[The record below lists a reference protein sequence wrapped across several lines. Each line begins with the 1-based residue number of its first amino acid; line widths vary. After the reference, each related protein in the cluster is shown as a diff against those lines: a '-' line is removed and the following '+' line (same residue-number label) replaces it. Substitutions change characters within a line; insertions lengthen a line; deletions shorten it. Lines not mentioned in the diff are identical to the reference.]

1 MTRTS
6 SIKSVLFVAM
16 FAAMT
21 VIGTMIKIPMPTG
34 AFVHLGNA
42 VLLLA
47 VLLLGYKKGSL
58 AGGLGFL
65 LFDLLN
71 GYPTEAP
78 YFFFESFIVGGFA
91 FVGFLL
97 FKKHPTKVWQL
108 LVIGGLT
115 GIGKLLMTQTKN
127 TVMLYVL
134 GSDWS
139 AAFTGALI
147 KLPASVINVLST
159 MIIVS
164 VLYFPLKNIFQQYE

>member
-1 MTRTS
+1 MTRMS

-58 AGGLGFL
+58 AGGLGFF

-71 GYPTEAP
+71 GYLTEAP

-91 FVGFLL
+91 FAGFLL
-97 FKKHPTKVWQL
+97 F
-108 LVIGGLT
+108 
-115 GIGKLLMTQTKN
+115 
-127 TVMLYVL
+127 
-134 GSDWS
+134 
-139 AAFTGALI
+139 
-147 KLPASVINVLST
+147 
-159 MIIVS
+159 
-164 VLYFPLKNIFQQYE
+164 

>member
-1 MTRTS
+1 MTRAS

-71 GYPTEAP
+71 GYLTEAP

-91 FVGFLL
+91 FAGFLL

-127 TVMLYVL
+127 TAMLYVL